1 MPRRFFVSRSHLFQE
16 RRQAFDQTR
25 QVEAA
30 WSELSD
36 LLSQLQRKMEQ
47 AANTIR
53 CTNCGLR
60 HKRVPT
66 QRPCYA
72 ARFCAQ
78 CKIRHS
84 AKEVKYRVL
93 LEITRLQSWN
103 HISIVAPVQGDIWAE
118 SRLMGFLWHYYACM
132 EGAVYDVTDWAA
144 CQAGNLKHLR
154 ANTHSVQYRI
164 VLGQRLS
171 SQASANGRRRQ
182 QIDPNT
188 R

>member
-1 MPRRFFVSRSHLFQE
+1 M
-16 RRQAFDQTR
+16 FDQTR

-30 WSELSD
+30 WGELSD
-36 LLSQLQRKMEQ
+36 LLSQLHRKMEQ

-53 CTNCGLR
+53 CTNCGSR

-84 AKEVKYRVL
+84 AKEVTIALIFPMYFYIEACCLKL
-93 LEITRLQSWN
+93 NRLN
-103 HISIVAPVQGDIWAE
+103 YPQGDIWAE
-118 SRLMGFLWHYYACM
+118 SRLMGFRWHYYACM
-132 EGAVYDVTDWAA
+132 EGAVYDVTEWAA

-164 VLGQRLS
+164 VLGQRLPSQTS
-171 SQASANGRRRQ
+171 SSGKKRQ

-188 R
+188 RYVILLE